1 MSRRRHVS
9 AALRD
14 EVTEYSSL
22 LRALRTSHTLDVAAH
37 LTQPQQPS
45 GLERHASEPEVFST
59 TPSTSTSEPSRAQSE
74 PELRDWKNRDQ
85 WTRWPMLLKDVPPPD
100 WSLQDE
106 IGSIVR
112 QILAPVETNTKT
124 EEDAE
129 LDHDSD
135 RDDEDTYMR
144 HLAELITPVIETRLE
159 SLFAII
165 CAHTVA
171 RPDSMQNRI
180 EPLTWD
186 DLSNILSSP
195 MASHLVDETYIS
207 HYYYKSTFTN
217 LFQCI
222 TECGQPDANC
232 RL

>member
-1 MSRRRHVS
+1 
-9 AALRD
+9 
-14 EVTEYSSL
+14 
-22 LRALRTSHTLDVAAH
+22 
-37 LTQPQQPS
+37 
-45 GLERHASEPEVFST
+45 
-59 TPSTSTSEPSRAQSE
+59 
-74 PELRDWKNRDQ
+74 
-85 WTRWPMLLKDVPPPD
+85 MLLKDVPPPD

-195 MASHLVDETYIS
+195 MASHLVDETVLQNVVNRMQTVDYNPPSNSKPNAIS
-207 HYYYKSTFTN
+207 SPSPATALRRQSLVNSSRSRLNGLLSTHDAS
-217 LFQCI
+217 LFQ
-222 TECGQPDANC
+222 Q
-232 RL
+232 